1 MMYHTLNKAEKRG
14 LRKGDRV
21 SVDGN
26 SPATIVRVETYG
38 TQHTLRIYLDDNT
51 SHDVV
56 HNIRSYPPLGITED
70 ELNIWIVNERALQSA
85 KNAALDAEWEEKI
98 AKAEAQLQN
107 MPGFSSDKL
116 ISRTHIDNV
125 QWGFILCREA
135 DDSLVNIVIA
145 SSDTHAKELVQHHN
159 QFKFRGDRTYARV
172 VSRVCSVIS
181 DRSFYSAWE

>member
-1 MMYHTLNKAEKRG
+1 MYRTLDKAEKRG

-26 SPATIVRVETYG
+26 NPATIVRVETYG
-38 TQHTLRIYLDDNT
+38 TQHTLCIYLDDNT

-70 ELNIWIVNERALQSA
+70 ELNIWIANERALQAA
-85 KNAALDAEWEEKI
+85 KNTALDAEWEKKI
-98 AKAEAQLQN
+98 AKAEEQLQN
-107 MPGFSSDKL
+107 MPGSSSDKV
-116 ISRTHIDNV
+116 IDRGHTDNV

-135 DDSLVNIVIA
+135 NDSLIDIVIA

-159 QFKFRGDRTYARV
+159 QFKFRRDRTYARV